1 MSVKS
6 TTQMTKAELL
16 EVINDKNRII
26 AELNEKIDDLSAMAV
41 ASQAKVLD
49 ADTSR
54 LLSTMSA
61 RIKDLEAIS
70 ESHQKLVGSLMAEKK
85 PSPWN
90 DTE

>member
-16 EVINDKNRII
+16 EVINEKNIVR
-26 AELNEKIDDLSAMAV
+26 AELNEKIDEWSAMAV

-54 LLSTMSA
+54 LLSTMSS
-61 RIKDLEAIS
+61 RIKELED
-70 ESHQKLVGSLMAEKK
+70 KVNG
-85 PSPWN
+85 
-90 DTE
+90 

>member
-16 EVINDKNRII
+16 DVINDKNRII
-26 AELNEKIDDLSAMAV
+26 AELNDKIDELSAMAV

-61 RIKDLEAIS
+61 RIKDLE
-70 ESHQKLVGSLMAEKK
+70 EKV
-85 PSPWN
+85 N
-90 DTE
+90 G

>member
-26 AELNEKIDDLSAMAV
+26 AELNDKIDELSAMAV

-61 RIKDLEAIS
+61 RIKNLE
-70 ESHQKLVGSLMAEKK
+70 EKI
-85 PSPWN
+85 
-90 DTE
+90 DG

>member
-16 EVINDKNRII
+16 EVINSKNMVI
-26 AELNEKIDDLSAMAV
+26 AELNDKIDELSAMAV

-54 LLSTMSA
+54 LLSTMNA
-61 RIKDLEAIS
+61 RIKDLE
-70 ESHQKLVGSLMAEKK
+70 EQVNG
-85 PSPWN
+85 
-90 DTE
+90 

>member
-1 MSVKS
+1 MAVKS

-16 EVINDKNRII
+16 EVINEKNIVI
-26 AELNEKIDDLSAMAV
+26 AELNEKIDELSAMAV

-61 RIKDLEAIS
+61 RIKDLE
-70 ESHQKLVGSLMAEKK
+70 EKV
-85 PSPWN
+85 N
-90 DTE
+90 G

>member
-1 MSVKS
+1 
-6 TTQMTKAELL
+6 MTKAELL

-61 RIKDLEAIS
+61 RIKDLE
-70 ESHQKLVGSLMAEKK
+70 EKV
-85 PSPWN
+85 N
-90 DTE
+90 G

>member
-16 EVINDKNRII
+16 ELINDKNRII
-26 AELNEKIDDLSAMAV
+26 AELNDKIDDLSSMAV

-61 RIKDLEAIS
+61 RIKDLE
-70 ESHQKLVGSLMAEKK
+70 EKV
-85 PSPWN
+85 N
-90 DTE
+90 G

>member
-16 EVINDKNRII
+16 DVINDKNRII
-26 AELNEKIDDLSAMAV
+26 AELNDKIDELSAMAV

-54 LLSTMSA
+54 LLSTMRA
-61 RIKDLEAIS
+61 RIKDLE
-70 ESHQKLVGSLMAEKK
+70 EKV
-85 PSPWN
+85 N
-90 DTE
+90 G

>member
-16 EVINDKNRII
+16 EVINTKNVVI
-26 AELNEKIDDLSAMAV
+26 AELNDKIDELSAMAV
-41 ASQAKVLD
+41 ASQAKILD

-61 RIKDLEAIS
+61 RIKDLE
-70 ESHQKLVGSLMAEKK
+70 EKV
-85 PSPWN
+85 N
-90 DTE
+90 G

>member
-16 EVINDKNRII
+16 DVINDKIRVI
-26 AELNEKIDDLSAMAV
+26 AELNDKIDELSAMSI

-61 RIKDLEAIS
+61 RIKDLE
-70 ESHQKLVGSLMAEKK
+70 EKV
-85 PSPWN
+85 N
-90 DTE
+90 G

>member
-16 EVINDKNRII
+16 DVINDKNRII
-26 AELNEKIDDLSAMAV
+26 AELNDKIDELSAMAV

-61 RIKDLEAIS
+61 RIKDLE
-70 ESHQKLVGSLMAEKK
+70 EKI
-85 PSPWN
+85 N
-90 DTE
+90 G

>member
-16 EVINDKNRII
+16 DVINDRNRVI
-26 AELNEKIDDLSAMAV
+26 AELNDKIDELSAMSI

-61 RIKDLEAIS
+61 RIKDLE
-70 ESHQKLVGSLMAEKK
+70 EKV
-85 PSPWN
+85 N
-90 DTE
+90 G

>member
-16 EVINDKNRII
+16 DVINDRNRVI
-26 AELNEKIDDLSAMAV
+26 AELNDKIDELSAMSI

-61 RIKDLEAIS
+61 RIKHLE
-70 ESHQKLVGSLMAEKK
+70 EKV
-85 PSPWN
+85 N
-90 DTE
+90 G

>member
-16 EVINDKNRII
+16 DVINDKNRVI
-26 AELNEKIDDLSAMAV
+26 AELNDKIDELSAMAV

-61 RIKDLEAIS
+61 RIKDLE
-70 ESHQKLVGSLMAEKK
+70 EKV
-85 PSPWN
+85 N
-90 DTE
+90 G

>member
-16 EVINDKNRII
+16 EVINEKNIVI
-26 AELNEKIDDLSAMAV
+26 AELNEKIDELSAMAV

-61 RIKDLEAIS
+61 RLKDLE
-70 ESHQKLVGSLMAEKK
+70 EKV
-85 PSPWN
+85 N
-90 DTE
+90 G